1 MIPVS
6 CRGMRDFHALYDA
19 NMRIHRQSVNKQGVR
34 DILWRSGGQETPGRV
49 EKVDVHLPPDIR
61 LEPTP
66 SYTTLNHMLNEGV
79 GEVRITA

>member
-1 MIPVS
+1 
-6 CRGMRDFHALYDA
+6 MRDYHALYDGKITT
-19 NMRIHRQSVNKQGVR
+19 NSRFVNKQDPR
-34 DILWRSGGQETPGRV
+34 DRRSGGQENPGRV
-49 EKVDVHLPPDIR
+49 EKIDIHLPPDIR